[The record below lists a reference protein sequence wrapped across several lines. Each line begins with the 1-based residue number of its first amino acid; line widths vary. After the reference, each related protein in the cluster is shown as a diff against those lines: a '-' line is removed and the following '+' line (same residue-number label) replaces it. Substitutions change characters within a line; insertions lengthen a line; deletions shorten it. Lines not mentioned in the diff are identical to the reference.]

1 MVPQG
6 EVDGYEFQRLSSAVN
21 ALISVRLEKG
31 VLSRAELAD
40 MLLRIS

>member
-6 EVDGYEFQRLSSAVN
+6 EVGGYEFQRLSSTVN
-21 ALISVRLEKG
+21 ALVLVPVENN

-40 MLLRIS
+40 MLLRNS